1 MTIKSTS
8 FKMKRRTLVGALSAA
23 GAAGAVSSITSAPAF
38 AQSGPI
44 VLKWAN
50 NIPITHPSNIRVKEA
65 ADAIRQETGGKVD
78 IQIFPNNQLG
88 GDTDMLSQVRSGAID
103 IFPLSGLILQT
114 LVPLAGI
121 NGLAFAFK
129 DYQTVWAA
137 MDGDLGAYIRAQIA
151 KVNLHSFDKILDN
164 GFRNITT
171 STKPIVTA
179 EDLKGF
185 KIRVPIS
192 PLWTSMFKA
201 FGSAPT
207 GINFSE
213 VYSALQT
220 KVVEGQENP
229 LAIIDI
235 AKLYEVQKYTSMTG
249 HMWDGQWILANGK
262 RWAGLPADVQA
273 VINKHVTSAVMK
285 QRDDIRRLNN
295 GLEAQLKAKGMVF
308 NYPEVKTFRETLSK
322 AGFYQEWRGKFGDEA
337 MSKLEKYS
345 GRLA

>member
-1 MTIKSTS
+1 MTMTS
-8 FKMKRRTLVGALSAA
+8 NTKRRTFIQGAAAA
-23 GAAGAVSSITSAPAF
+23 GALTVVGRPAF
-38 AQSGPI
+38 AQAAEFT
-44 VLKWAN
+44 LKWAN
-50 NIPITHPSNIRVKEA
+50 NIPVTHPSNIRTREAVEAIKKE
-65 ADAIRQETGGKVD
+65 TNGKVD

-137 MDGDLGAYIRAQIA
+137 MDGELGAYIRAAIA

-164 GFRNITT
+164 GYRNITT
-171 STKPIVTA
+171 STKPINTA

-185 KIRVPIS
+185 KIRVPVS

-201 FGSAPT
+201 FGAAPT

-213 VYSALQT
+213 VYSSLQT
-220 KVVEGQENP
+220 KVIEGQENP

-235 AKLYEVQKYTSMTG
+235 AKLYEVQKYCSMTG
-249 HMWDGQWILANGK
+249 HMWDGQWILANGR
-262 RWAGLPADVQA
+262 RWNALPKEIQA
-273 VINKHVTSAVMK
+273 VITKHVTEAVMK

-308 NYPEVKTFRETLSK
+308 NYPDAKSFRDALSK
-322 AGFYQEWRGKFGDEA
+322 AGFYKEWREKFGNEA
-337 MSKLEKYS
+337 MAKLEKYS
-345 GRLA
+345 GKLV

>member
-1 MTIKSTS
+1 MTMTS
-8 FKMKRRTLVGALSAA
+8 NTKRRTFIQGAAAA
-23 GAAGAVSSITSAPAF
+23 GALTVVGRPAF
-38 AQSGPI
+38 AQTAEFT
-44 VLKWAN
+44 LKWAN
-50 NIPITHPSNIRVKEA
+50 NIPVTHPSNIRTREAVEAIKKE
-65 ADAIRQETGGKVD
+65 TNGKVD

-137 MDGDLGAYIRAQIA
+137 MDGELGAYIRAAIA

-164 GFRNITT
+164 GYRNITT
-171 STKPIVTA
+171 STKPINTA

-185 KIRVPIS
+185 KIRVPVS

-201 FGSAPT
+201 FGAAPT

-213 VYSALQT
+213 VYSSLQT
-220 KVVEGQENP
+220 KVIEGQENP

-235 AKLYEVQKYTSMTG
+235 AKLYEVQKYCSMTG
-249 HMWDGQWILANGK
+249 HMWDGQWILANGR
-262 RWAGLPADVQA
+262 RWNALPKEIQT
-273 VINKHVTSAVMK
+273 VITKHVTEAVMK

-308 NYPEVKTFRETLSK
+308 NYPDAKSFRDALSK
-322 AGFYQEWRGKFGDEA
+322 AGFYKEWREKFGNEA
-337 MSKLEKYS
+337 MAKLEKYS
-345 GRLA
+345 GKLV